1 MEPIEDDEPPASPA
15 DSLALIARERANLVR
30 DIAPDPRLMYWPWGI
45 AWLLGFG
52 LLFLRFGPDGQVFVD
67 LPQWL
72 PLTALALL
80 FIAAGVITGA
90 VGARSALQTRGPSSR
105 QGLMYGLTWSIA
117 FFGMSVL
124 FAQFGEALPD
134 DKAGLLWA
142 GGLVALTGAL
152 HMAGGTIWNDRQL
165 FILGAWTSVINVVG
179 VLAGPGWHSL
189 IVAIAGGGGMLLFG
203 FLVRLRFPH
212 PTTPPPPL
220 NGLKTR

>member
-1 MEPIEDDEPPASPA
+1 MEPTDDDAPLASPA

-30 DIAPDPRLMYWPWGI
+30 DIVPDPRLMYWPWGF

-52 LLFLRFGPDGQVFVD
+52 LLFLRFGPDGRVFVD

-72 PLTALALL
+72 PLTVLALL

-117 FFGMSVL
+117 FFGMSML
-124 FAQFGEALPD
+124 FAQFGELLPE

-142 GGLVALTGAL
+142 AGLVALAGAL
-152 HMAGGTIWNDRQL
+152 HMAGGAIWNDRRL

-179 VLAGPGWHSL
+179 ILVGPGWHSL
-189 IVAIAGGGGMLLFG
+189 IVAIGGGGGMLLFG
-203 FLVRLRFPH
+203 LLGLLGRPRLR
-212 PTTPPPPL
+212 
-220 NGLKTR
+220 

>member
-1 MEPIEDDEPPASPA
+1 MEPTDDDQPLSSPA

-30 DIAPDPRLMYWPWGI
+30 DIVPDPRLMYWPWGF

-52 LLFLRFGPDGQVFVD
+52 LMFLRFGPDGRVYVD
-67 LPQWL
+67 MPQWL
-72 PLTALALL
+72 PLTVLALA

-105 QGLMYGLTWSIA
+105 QGIMYGLTWSIA
-117 FFGMSVL
+117 FSGMSIL
-124 FAQFGEALPD
+124 FAQFGDLLPD

-152 HMAGGTIWNDRQL
+152 HMAGGAIWNDRRL

>member
-1 MEPIEDDEPPASPA
+1 MEPTDDDEPLGSPA

-30 DIAPDPRLMYWPWGI
+30 DIVPDPRLMYWPWGI

-52 LLFLRFGPDGQVFVD
+52 LMFLRFGPDGRVFVD

-72 PLTALALL
+72 PTTVLALL
-80 FIAAGVITGA
+80 FIAAGAFTGV

-117 FFGMSVL
+117 FFGMSML
-124 FAQFGEALPD
+124 FAQYGEALPD
-134 DKAGLLWA
+134 DKLSLLWA
-142 GGLVALTGAL
+142 GGLVALAGAL
-152 HMAGGTIWNDRQL
+152 HMAGGAIWNDRQL
-165 FILGAWTSVINVVG
+165 FVLGAWTSVINVAGILV
-179 VLAGPGWHSL
+179 GPGWHSL
-189 IVAIAGGGGMLLFG
+189 IVAIAGGGGMLFFG
-203 FLVRLRFPH
+203 FLVRSRLPH